1 MVCGFR
7 DFCNR
12 PIIPLPPEFPEACLR
27 RLGGLKGLFFTF
39 SHFCYSSLSFEFSLS
54 KISLFR
60 WCSSPLVERIFA
72 FGFLQLQSSVLASEH
87 LPELRR
93 EMRLAQ
99 DLASERDYVLEAAG
113 PSDRLPFRALEDRT
127 HFLWVYVELFTRL
140 GVLAASQLHLNGW
153 GFLRTF
159 ERVCLHFGFR
169 PSWSIFLYTYQLHAP
184 PPENGFLSFRAYQG
198 RRLFNAFEESIQEFK
213 WHYFKV
219 LPLPGTRPFW
229 VDDEGKPYP
238 WVYWNSEARECRVMA
253 LDPLETLA
261 FDFLQ
266 SLPVGLGKRSNFW
279 CRWILDHSNAEVGV
293 FLDSLLADM
302 EKQSRFDR
310 LKQKMAEVAGVG
322 PRSVLPHV
330 RAPPTTFGASA
341 SGQAVPAPA
350 ATAPAASSPLPAA
363 IKKGGS
369 FNDPAGKHFPVQG
382 EEGAKEDPSADLKKK
397 GRKRKAPGAFAEE
410 AALGEDSSWVH
421 KVSPI
426 NRAFPDEYNFREAL
440 DAGLTNGPTREI
452 LGPLVPEQLLG
463 TAQHFACQLTALLWI
478 GIEKA
483 FASKVQMEK
492 ELASLKDQVDVV
504 TAERDSALAAP
515 LFNAEI
521 KSLTQQLRFSEDER
535 LSALARM
542 TEVEERANMQAAEL
556 KSCRAALLKE
566 KRGAEGLTKSLREK
580 QTALDGAEA
589 AASHWRDE
597 WKSLAEETGDM
608 VQETFEIL
616 MDQVRHLHSA
626 IDFSMISLD
635 TRWDPKPERIYNTKA
650 EAQEQSEPVAEEQSG
665 SGAGV
670 PVGGGTPRRLFRR
683 LK

>member
-1 MVCGFR
+1 MAKKKSCQNVHNPRVLSPAERELYGWV
-7 DFCNR
+7 DA
-12 PIIPLPPEFPEACLR
+12 EV
-27 RLGGLKGLFFTF
+27 FTQF
-39 SHFCYSSLSFEFSLS
+39 
-54 KISLFR
+54 
-60 WCSSPLVERIFA
+60 
-72 FGFLQLQSSVLASEH
+72 SVLASEH
-87 LPELRR
+87 LPKLRR

-127 HFLWVYVELFTRL
+127 HFLWVYVELFTCL
-140 GVLAASQLHLNGW
+140 GVRLPFSDFQREVLTRCQVAASQLHLNGW

-169 PSWSIFLYTYQLHAP
+169 PSWRIFLYTYQLHSP
-184 PPENGFLSFRAYQG
+184 PPGNGFLSFRAYQG
-198 RRLFNAFEESIQEFK
+198 RRLFDAFEESIQEFK
-213 WHYFKV
+213 WHYFLV
-219 LPLPGTRPFW
+219 LPLPSTRPFW

-266 SLPVGLGKRSNFW
+266 SLQVGLGKRFNFR
-279 CRWILDHSNAEVGV
+279 CRWILDHSDAEVAA

-302 EKQSRFDR
+302 EKQSRFYR
-310 LKQKMAEVAGVG
+310 LRQKMAEVAGVG
-322 PRSVLPHV
+322 PRSVLPHAW
-330 RAPPTTFGASA
+330 APLTTSGDST

-350 ATAPAASSPLPAA
+350 ATAPAASFPLPAA
-363 IKKGGS
+363 TNKGGS
-369 FNDPAGKHFPVQG
+369 SKDPAGKPFPIQG
-382 EEGAKEDPSADLKKK
+382 EEGAKEDPSADLKKN
-397 GRKRKAPGAFAEE
+397 GRKRKAPVASAEE
-410 AALGEDSSWVH
+410 AALGTDSSWVH

-463 TAQHFACQLTALLWI
+463 TAQPLACQLTACLQI
-478 GIEKA
+478 GIEKS

-492 ELASLKDQVDVV
+492 ELASLKDQVDVL
-504 TAERDSALAAP
+504 TLERDSALAAP
-515 LFNAEI
+515 LLNTEI
-521 KSLTQQLRFSEDER
+521 KSLTQQLRFSEGER

-542 TEVEERANMQAAEL
+542 SEVEERAKVQAAEL
-556 KSCRAALLKE
+556 ESCRAALLKE

-589 AASHWRDE
+589 AAAHWRDE
-597 WKSLAEETGDM
+597 WKSLVEETGDM

-616 MDQVRHLHSA
+616 MDQVRHLHPA

-635 TRWDPKPERIYNTKA
+635 THWDPKAKRVYNLKA
-650 EAQEQSEPVAEEQSG
+650 EAQEQSKPVAEEQPG
-665 SGAGV
+665 PEAGV
-670 PVGGGTPRRLFRR
+670 PVGGTPRRLFRR
-683 LK
+683 LQ